1 MADHLA
7 TYVGTY
13 RFEGEEWAIRLQA
26 RSHGEAQARLRSIG
40 LGRIDGEL
48 VAEIPAGMGWLARL
62 ACRVRNMLPARDLNP
77 RGSVRAAPPGRPG
90 SPPPPPPSK

>member
-1 MADHLA
+1 VAERFA
-7 TYVGTY
+7 TYTGTY
-13 RFEGEEWAIRLQA
+13 RFDGEEWAIRLQA

-62 ACRVRNMLPARDLNP
+62 ACRVRNMAAAR
-77 RGSVRAAPPGRPG
+77 G
-90 SPPPPPPSK
+90 